1 MNIADQK
8 AFSPN
13 MTLSNVLSDT
23 KIGISSGSQEL
34 VS

>member
-8 AFSPN
+8 QFSPN
-13 MTLSNVLSDT
+13 VTLSNVLSDT
-23 KIGISSGSQEL
+23 KIGISLDTQEL